1 MEKSYSERF
10 ALRTSHCDLHGD
22 WRPAAILEAMQ
33 ETAAAHCARL
43 GIGRDVTDGL
53 GIAWVLSRTRVEL
66 TRVPRL
72 GETVSVETWP
82 LTTKHRFV
90 PRVAAIRAADGVQI
104 GAANSL
110 WVLLDMNTR
119 RIVGSDVVLAH
130 LPENRD
136 MPTGPALGVVRL
148 PEGEAESRL
157 LTPPYVDFDVNGHVN
172 NTKYLDWAC
181 SALGHE
187 AMASRRVAAFTVSYE
202 GEILPGTDVRT
213 ELVLSGDQFAYCG
226 FAGERRCF
234 AVSGTLAPRDE

>member
-22 WRPAAILEAMQ
+22 WRPGAILEAMQ

-72 GETVSVETWP
+72 GEIISVETWP
-82 LTTKHRFV
+82 LPTKHLFF
-90 PRVAAIRAADGVQI
+90 PRVNAIRDAEGTQI

-110 WVLLDMNTR
+110 WVLLDLNTR

-130 LPENRD
+130 LPDNRD
-136 MPTGPALGVVRL
+136 MPTGPALGAVRL

-157 LTPPYVDFDVNGHVN
+157 MTPPYADFDVNGHVN
-172 NTKYLDWAC
+172 NTRYLDWAC
-181 SALGHE
+181 SALGHGT
-187 AMASRRVAAFTVSYE
+187 MATRRVAAFTVSYE

-213 ELVLSGDQFAYCG
+213 ELVRNGDQFAFCG
-226 FAGERRCF
+226 FAGDRRCF
-234 AVSGTLAPRDE
+234 AVGGTLAPRNE